1 MSREPINVIDFIY
14 HKPGHHKAVT
24 LIRAF
29 EDFIVTGGKDGRII
43 IWDSELSKEIGYL
56 FAHKS
61 EMTDV
66 LYDPNY
72 NIMYS
77 AARENNI
84 KLWVHP
90 VFHYKGETKAHSAT
104 LLGIKTWKEYLLSAS
119 RDNYIKKWILED
131 FTLKQIA
138 KVSVEKLSDFIIVD
152 NHLVT
157 FSSDGLLSVYSLPSL
172 EFEKYLKFDVS
183 SVLRA
188 IRKASKNFQSI
199 NRSDA
204 YNILLKIS
212 RENGIPVVK
221 GGLTTDKLVLAHN
234 FGLVTLWSRSK
245 LKFKVAFYIHDEHIT
260 DLAVFSDYL
269 ITSSLNKTIVKTD
282 LSLKTPSFYKKLSSR
297 PLALDITPSGKL
309 IVGLETGALLCLSKE
324 FEVLL
329 EHKNVSA
336 VSCCC
341 ITPVNI
347 IVALVNGKIKLIN
360 PETLSDSRTHNI
372 HKKRIEGIFY
382 HKNKI
387 VSIGSEKLLKI
398 FDLRFNEIKTIP
410 FSAIPKDV
418 ESVGRY
424 IAITKN
430 LAFDIEKE
438 EFIKGEISKQTKKD
452 YNEKLVHHYNYI
464 RGDCII
470 KIDVSKL
477 DYVETKG
484 RDAIY
489 DEGTLT
495 FLRKLVKTNT
505 KKRLFAKMSSHTIL
519 SSEYLE
525 TIETTK

>member
-1 MSREPINVIDFIY
+1 MSREPFDAIDIIY

-43 IWDSELSKEIGYL
+43 IWDTKLSKEIGYL
-56 FAHKS
+56 FAHNS
-61 EMTDV
+61 EVTDV

-72 NIMYS
+72 NIIYS
-77 AARENNI
+77 IAREYNI
-84 KLWVHP
+84 KLWALP
-90 VFHYKGETKAHSAT
+90 MFHYKGETKAHSAT
-104 LLGIKTWKEYLLSAS
+104 LLGIKIWNEYLLSAS

-138 KVSVEKLSDFIIVD
+138 KISVERLSDFIIVD

-172 EFEKYLKFDVS
+172 EFKNYLKLEVS
-183 SVLRA
+183 SVLGA
-188 IRKASKNFQSI
+188 IRKASKNFKSI
-199 NRSDA
+199 DRSDA
-204 YNILLKIS
+204 HNILLKMS

-221 GGLTTDKLVLAHN
+221 GGLTTDNLILAHN
-234 FGLVTLWSRSK
+234 FGLVTMWSRSK
-245 LKFKVAFYIHDEHIT
+245 LKFKAVFYIHDEHIT
-260 DLAVFSDYL
+260 DLAVFSNYL

-282 LSLKTPSFYKKLSSR
+282 LSLKTPSFYKKIPSR
-297 PLALDITPSGKL
+297 PLALDVTPSGK
-309 IVGLETGALLCLSKE
+309 IIIGLENGTLLCLSKE
-324 FEVLL
+324 LEVLL
-329 EHKNVSA
+329 EHKSVSA
-336 VSCCC
+336 VTCCC

-347 IVALVNGKIKLIN
+347 IVASVNGKIKLIN
-360 PETLSDSRTHNI
+360 PETLSSIGTHNI

-387 VSIGSEKLLKI
+387 ISIGSEKLLKI
-398 FDLRFNEIKTIP
+398 FDLRFNEIKIIP
-410 FSAIPKDV
+410 FPAIPQNV

-452 YNEKLVHHYNYI
+452 YNEKLVHHYDYI

-470 KIDVSKL
+470 KIDTSKL
-477 DYVETKG
+477 NYAKTKG
-484 RDAIY
+484 RDAVY
-489 DEGTLT
+489 DEGTLAL
-495 FLRKLVKTNT
+495 LRKLVKTNT
-505 KKRLFAKMSSHTIL
+505 KKRIFTKISSHTIL

-525 TIETTK
+525 TTK